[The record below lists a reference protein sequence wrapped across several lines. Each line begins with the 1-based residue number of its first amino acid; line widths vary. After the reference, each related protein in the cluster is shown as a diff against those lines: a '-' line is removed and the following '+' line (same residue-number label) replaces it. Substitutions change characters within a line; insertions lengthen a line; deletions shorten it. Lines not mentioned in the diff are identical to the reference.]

1 MTNVSIMGKTIRDE
15 STASAYWAAVNTFCS
30 LRDVHVIAD
39 APVGCYNL
47 VGVAVIDYT
56 DAVPYLENFTP
67 TSLTEKEIAS
77 SGSSEIVRSTIEKLQ
92 APGRQLILVSSAE
105 SEMIGSDH
113 ERMLQLKYPDVRF
126 FPSNSLGENEWKGRD
141 RALRWLF
148 EQFDDGKPAA
158 VEPGTVSIIGP
169 TYGCFNS
176 PSDLA
181 EIKRLIE
188 GAGGRLLHVYPSE
201 SDLNDIS
208 GLKNS
213 DIIVLMYHEFGD
225 ALAGLLHRPLLR
237 APFGIGETEEFILA
251 IGRLLKNEI
260 TAEAFLQKEKR
271 TTLKPVWDLWRG
283 PQAEWFPTVR
293 FGVTAAK
300 TYALGLETFLGRE
313 MGMQCLF
320 SHDSSGSDNTLIRD
334 EIRQKQPQFL
344 FGRIVDKIYLAELDA
359 KTRFIPAGFPG
370 PIVRRAL
377 GTPFMGHSGAV
388 FLLQEIVNALY
399 EMLFSFLPINSRN
412 TDGQIPA
419 GKVLWSSEAN
429 ALLNDIV
436 KKAPFIS
443 QISFGRELKKK
454 AELLALK
461 QGSETVTPD
470 LLRMVK

>member
-1 MTNVSIMGKTIRDE
+1 MGKTIRDE

-30 LRDVHVIAD
+30 LKDVHVIAD

-77 SGSSEIVRSTIEKLQ
+77 SGSSEIVRETIEKLQ

-113 ERMLQLKYPDVRF
+113 ERMLKMKYPDVRF
-126 FPSNSLGENEWKGRD
+126 FPSNSLGEDEWKGRD
-141 RALRWLF
+141 RVLRWLH
-148 EQFDDGKPAA
+148 EQFDDGKAA
-158 VEPGTVSIIGP
+158 SVQPGSVSIIGP

-188 GAGGRLLHVYPSE
+188 GVGGSIKHVYPFE
-201 SDLNDIS
+201 SSLHDIAD
-208 GLKNS
+208 LKNS
-213 DIIVLMYHEFGD
+213 DLVVLMYHEFGRE
-225 ALAGLLHRPLLR
+225 LAELLQRPVLQ
-237 APFGIGETEEFILA
+237 APFGLGETERFIADL
-251 IGRLLKNEI
+251 GRLLNKEKE
-260 TAEAFLQKEKR
+260 AEAFLQLEKL
-271 TTLKPVWDLWRG
+271 TTLKPLWDLWRG

-300 TYALGLETFLGRE
+300 TYALGLETFLSGE

-320 SHDSSGSDNTLIRD
+320 SHDSREADNTLIRN
-334 EIRQKQPQFL
+334 EIQQKQPQFL
-344 FGRIVDKIYLAELDA
+344 FGRIVDKIYLAELDS
-359 KTRFIPAGFPG
+359 KTRLIPAGFPG

-377 GTPFMGHSGAV
+377 GTPFMGHSGTV
-388 FLLQEIVNALY
+388 YILQEIVNALY
-399 EMLFSFLPINSRN
+399 DMLFNFLPINRRTSSG
-412 TDGQIPA
+412 DESA
-419 GKVLWSSEAN
+419 GKVTWSSEAN
-429 ALLNDIV
+429 ALLNEMV

-443 QISFGRELKKK
+443 QISFGRELKRK
-454 AELLALK
+454 AEQMALK
-461 QGSETVTPD
+461 QGKDSVTPE
-470 LLRMVK
+470 LLRMMN

>member
-1 MTNVSIMGKTIRDE
+1 MGKTIRDE
-15 STASAYWAAVNTFCS
+15 STASAYWAAVNTFCA

-77 SGSSEIVRSTIEKLQ
+77 SGSSEIVRETIEKLQ

-113 ERMLQLKYPDVRF
+113 ERMLTMKYPDVRF
-126 FPSNSLGENEWKGRD
+126 FPSNSLGENEWQGRD
-141 RALRWLF
+141 RALVWLNDTF
-148 EQFDDGKPAA
+148 GNSDPAS
-158 VEPGTVSIIGP
+158 VKEGTVSIIGP

-181 EIKRLIE
+181 EIKRLIV
-188 GAGGRLLHVYPSE
+188 GAGGELLHVYPFE
-201 SDLNDIS
+201 SSLHDIAD
-208 GLKNS
+208 LKNC
-213 DIIVLMYHEFGD
+213 DVLVVMYHEFGH
-225 ALAGLLHRPLLR
+225 ALAEKLGRPVLQ
-237 APFGIGETEEFILA
+237 APFGMGETEKFIHDL
-251 IGRLLKNEI
+251 GHLLKREKE
-260 TAEAFLQKEKR
+260 AETFLQQEKR
-271 TTLKPVWDLWRG
+271 TTLKPIWDLWRG
-283 PQAEWFPTVR
+283 PQAEWFPTIR

-300 TYALGLETFLGRE
+300 SYALGLKTFLSDE

-320 SHDSSGSDNTLIRD
+320 SYDTAEADNTLVRD
-334 EIRQKQPQFL
+334 EIQQKQPQFL
-344 FGRIVDKIYLAELDA
+344 FGRIVDKIYLAELEA

-388 FLLQEIVNALY
+388 YLLQEIVNALY
-399 EMLFSFLPINSRN
+399 DMLFNFLPLNRR
-412 TDGQIPA
+412 TAVEEPA
-419 GKVLWSSEAN
+419 QKVAWSSEAN
-429 ALLNDIV
+429 ALLNEMV

-443 QISFGRELKKK
+443 QISYGRELKRK
-454 AELLALK
+454 AELLTLR
-461 QGSETVTPD
+461 QGKESVTPE
-470 LLRMVK
+470 LLGMVT

>member
-1 MTNVSIMGKTIRDE
+1 MSNVSIMGKTIRDE

-30 LRDVHVIAD
+30 LQDVHVIAD

-77 SGSSEIVRSTIEKLQ
+77 SGSSEIVRGTIEKLQ

-113 ERMLQLKYPDVRF
+113 ERMLKLKFPDVRF
-126 FPSNSLGENEWKGRD
+126 FPSNSLGENEWQGRN

-158 VEPGTVSIIGP
+158 VEAGTVSIIGP

-181 EIKRLIE
+181 ELKRMIA
-188 GAGGRLLHVYPSE
+188 GAGGRLQHVYPFE
-201 SDLNDIS
+201 SSLHDIS
-208 GLKNS
+208 DLKNS
-213 DIIVLMYHEFGD
+213 DVIVVMYHEFGSEL
-225 ALAGLLHRPLLR
+225 ALKLQRPVLQ
-237 APFGIGETEEFILA
+237 APFGISETQEFILGL
-251 IGRLLKNEI
+251 GRLLKREEE
-260 TAEAFLQKEKR
+260 ASAFLQKEKR
-271 TTLKPVWDLWRG
+271 TTLKPLWDLWRG

-300 TYALGLETFLGRE
+300 TYALGLEAFLGRE

-320 SHDSSGSDNTLIRD
+320 SYDSSESDNTLIRN
-334 EIRQKQPQFL
+334 EIQQKQPQFF

-399 EMLFSFLPINSRN
+399 EMLFSFLPINSRKPM
-412 TDGQIPA
+412 GEVPP
-419 GKVLWSSEAN
+419 GKVVWTSEAN

-454 AELLALK
+454 AELLTLK
-461 QGSETVTPD
+461 QGCETVTPE
-470 LLRMVK
+470 LLRMVN

>member
-1 MTNVSIMGKTIRDE
+1 MGKTIRDE

-30 LRDVHVIAD
+30 LQDVHVIAD

-56 DAVPYLENFTP
+56 DAIPYLENFTP

-77 SGSSEIVRSTIEKLQ
+77 SGSSEIVRETIEKLQ

-113 ERMLQLKYPDVRF
+113 ERMLSMKYPDVRF
-126 FPSNSLGENEWKGRD
+126 FPSNSLGENEWQGRD
-141 RALRWLF
+141 RALVWLNETF
-148 EQFDDGKPAA
+148 GSNAPAVVKA
-158 VEPGTVSIIGP
+158 GTVSIIGP

-181 EIKRLIE
+181 EIKRLI
-188 GAGGRLLHVYPSE
+188 AGVGGELLHVYPFE
-201 SDLNDIS
+201 SSLHDVAD
-208 GLKNS
+208 LKNS
-213 DIIVLMYHEFGD
+213 EVIVVMYQEFGQSLAQ
-225 ALAGLLHRPLLR
+225 ALGRPVLQ
-237 APFGIGETEEFILA
+237 APFGIAETEHFIAEL
-251 IGRLLKNEI
+251 GRLLNKEPQA
-260 TAEAFLQKEKR
+260 TAFLKKEKE
-271 TTLKPVWDLWRG
+271 TTLKPLWDLWRG
-283 PQAEWFPTVR
+283 PQAEWFPTIR
-293 FGVTAAK
+293 FGATAAK
-300 TYALGLETFLGRE
+300 TYARGLETFLSGE

-320 SHDSSGSDNTLIRD
+320 SHDTAEADNTRIRE
-334 EIRQKQPQFL
+334 EIQQKQPQFL

-388 FLLQEIVNALY
+388 YLLQEIVNSLY
-399 EMLFSFLPINSRN
+399 DMLFNFLPLNRR
-412 TDGQIPA
+412 TAVEEPA
-419 GKVLWSSEAN
+419 QKVAWSNEAN

-443 QISFGRELKKK
+443 QISYGRELKRK
-454 AELLALK
+454 AELLTLK
-461 QGSETVTPD
+461 QGKECVTPE
-470 LLRMVK
+470 LLRMVN